1 MNSVF
6 IRKLLLIVV
15 RGFIIHALIFL
26 VKLFRYKKTC
36 CEAGLYFM
44 IAQIY
49 NPCFIFCVCS
59 CIANLRDRVL
69 EE

>member
-15 RGFIIHALIFL
+15 HGFIIHALIFL

-49 NPCFIFCVCS
+49 NPSFIFCVC
-59 CIANLRDRVL
+59 LRITNPQD
-69 EE
+69 